1 MANAL
6 PHFSPFKIRED
17 EVSAGTRW
25 KKWLSKFENL
35 VTAMDITL
43 EVRKKALLIHYGG
56 GEIYDRIETFSTAS
70 RETYASVT
78 KELDSYFT
86 PRVNPTFEAFKL
98 RKMRQLQHENVD
110 QFHVRLR
117 TQAALCSFN
126 DIDREI
132 LAQLIEGVTSSKL
145 RRKALRDRLTL
156 SQFIAEARNEE
167 LTDTQTKEIE
177 ASTEQACPV
186 SARTH
191 KKGAAKS
198 KPWYPNPATR
208 NKQNTNSTCR
218 NCGGPFPH
226 STSCPA
232 KGKICL
238 NCKKPNHFAKVCR
251 SKKAEIKRIT
261 EDSSE
266 TEEIFTFRSSKKV
279 PTTSVFINNQNISF
293 IIDTGASVNVI
304 TEATY
309 NNMKKK
315 PQLKPSSTAIY
326 GYNAVQKLPV
336 LGCFTTTASHKKY
349 ATKAMFHVVQNHDFT
364 CSNLL
369 SASTSETLG
378 IISFAHSIKVPDDIF
393 HGFGKLEG
401 INIKLHIDNDV
412 QPKAQTHRRIPYHVR
427 KDVEKELKRLEE
439 QDIIEEVEGPTP
451 WMSPIVVVPKK
462 SGGVRLC
469 VDMREANKA
478 IKRECHPMP
487 TIEDMIND
495 LNGSTVFSRIDLQQA
510 FHQLE
515 LNEESRFI
523 TTFSTH
529 VGLRRFKRLMFGV
542 NAAPEIFQ
550 HALGEVLRDIPGV
563 THFIDDIIVHGK
575 TKREQ
580 DHSLTETLNRLHQR
594 AR

>member
-1 MANAL
+1 MKHLIEKVVISNGFL
-6 PHFSPFKIRED
+6 
-17 EVSAGTRW
+17 
-25 KKWLSKFENL
+25 LSKMKEEEEENEEEEEEEEE
-35 VTAMDITL
+35 VFIT
-43 EVRKKALLIHYGG
+43 
-56 GEIYDRIETFSTAS
+56 
-70 RETYASVT
+70 
-78 KELDSYFT
+78 
-86 PRVNPTFEAFKL
+86 
-98 RKMRQLQHENVD
+98 
-110 QFHVRLR
+110 
-117 TQAALCSFN
+117 
-126 DIDREI
+126 
-132 LAQLIEGVTSSKL
+132 
-145 RRKALRDRLTL
+145 
-156 SQFIAEARNEE
+156 EARNEE
-167 LTDTQTKEIE
+167 LTETQTKEIE
-177 ASTEQACPV
+177 ASTERACPV

-198 KPWYPNPATR
+198 KPWNPDPATR
-208 NKQNTNSTCR
+208 NKQNTNSKCR

-226 STSCPA
+226 STSCFA

-238 NCKKPNHFAKVCR
+238 NCKKPNNVANVCR
-251 SKKAEIKRIT
+251 SKKAEVKQIT

-266 TEEIFTFRSSKKV
+266 TEEIFTLWSSKKV
-279 PTTSVFINNQNISF
+279 PTTSLLINNQNISF
-293 IIDTGASVNVI
+293 IIDTGASVSVI

-326 GYNAVQKLPV
+326 GYNAVQKLPA

-369 SASTSETLG
+369 FASTSETLG
-378 IISFAHSIKVPDDIF
+378 IISFAHSIKVPHDIF

-401 INIKLHIDNDV
+401 INIKLQIDYDV
-412 QPKAQTHRRIPYHVR
+412 QPKAQAHRRIPYHVR

-439 QDIIEEVEGPTP
+439 QDIIEEVESSTP
-451 WMSPIVVVPKK
+451 WMRPIVVVHKK
-462 SGGVRLC
+462 LVGVRLC

-478 IKRECHPMP
+478 IERERHPMP

-515 LNEESRFI
+515 LNKESRFI

-529 VGLRRFKRLMFGV
+529 VRPRRFKRLMFGV

-550 HALGEVLRDIPGV
+550 HARVRFYV
-563 THFIDDIIVHGK
+563 TYQASPILSTTSLSTAKPKGK
-575 TKREQ
+575 MT
-580 DHSLTETLNRLHQR
+580 T
-594 AR
+594 A